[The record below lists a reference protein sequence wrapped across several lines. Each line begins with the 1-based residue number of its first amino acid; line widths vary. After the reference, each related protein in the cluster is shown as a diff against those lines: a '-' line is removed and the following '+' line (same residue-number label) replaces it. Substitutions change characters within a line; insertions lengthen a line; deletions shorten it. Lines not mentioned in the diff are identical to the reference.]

1 MNEDDFIYYK
11 DDKNNLMSGGFS
23 MNLLAL
29 KNGLSPLSGIEV
41 KGGGEG
47 EVKGGGEDRSLHD
60 TDYSQEFKD
69 HIIPSFLHY
78 QLAGEH
84 DNYSQKM
91 SELLNVYEDDNEH
104 NDENVDQEGGD
115 LYEKLLDLVT
125 MNKSNKN
132 RNKNKNKI
140 SRKEPKN
147 NKNTKNNKKTKKNK
161 KQKDK
166 N

>member
-29 KNGLSPLSGIEV
+29 KNGLSPLSG
-41 KGGGEG
+41 G
-47 EVKGGGEDRSLHD
+47 EVKGGSEDRSLHD

-91 SELLNVYEDDNEH
+91 SELLNVYEDDNEQ
-104 NDENVDQEGGD
+104 NDENEDQEGGD

-132 RNKNKNKI
+132 KNKNKNKI
-140 SRKEPKN
+140 SRKEPKI

>member
-29 KNGLSPLSGIEV
+29 KNGLSPLSGIQ
-41 KGGGEG
+41 GGSEG
-47 EVKGGGEDRSLHD
+47 GSGGLHD

-91 SELLNVYEDDNEH
+91 SELLNVYEDHNE
-104 NDENVDQEGGD
+104 ENENNENENEDQEGGD

-132 RNKNKNKI
+132 RNKNKI
-140 SRKEPKN
+140 SRKEPKI

>member
-29 KNGLSPLSGIEV
+29 KNGLSPLSG
-41 KGGGEG
+41 G
-47 EVKGGGEDRSLHD
+47 EVKGGSEDRSLHD

-91 SELLNVYEDDNEH
+91 SELLNVYEDDNEQNEQ
-104 NDENVDQEGGD
+104 NDENEDQEGGD

-132 RNKNKNKI
+132 KNKNKNKI
-140 SRKEPKN
+140 SRKEPKI

>member
-29 KNGLSPLSGIEV
+29 KNGLSPLSG
-41 KGGGEG
+41 G
-47 EVKGGGEDRSLHD
+47 EVKGGSEDRSLHD

-91 SELLNVYEDDNEH
+91 SELLNVYEDDNEQ
-104 NDENVDQEGGD
+104 NDENEDQEGGD

-132 RNKNKNKI
+132 KNKNKNKI

>member
-41 KGGGEG
+41 KGGGE
-47 EVKGGGEDRSLHD
+47 VKGGSEDRSLHD

-91 SELLNVYEDDNEH
+91 SELLNVYEDDNEQ
-104 NDENVDQEGGD
+104 NDENEDQEGGD

-132 RNKNKNKI
+132 KNKNKNKI
-140 SRKEPKN
+140 SRKEPKI